1 MLLETRKVTKVF
13 GGLRANSEIDFSINE
28 GEIVAIIGPN
38 GSGKTTFYN
47 VLTGISPATSGEI
60 IFKGKNI
67 EKMQPEAI
75 TRLGMARTFQNIR
88 LFGNMTVAENIIIA
102 RHCRRKSGIWDTL
115 IGSSRLKKEEA
126 ENQEYIEKCLKY
138 VGIYDKKDWLAKNL
152 PYGMQRRLEIARVL
166 ATEPS
171 LILLDEPA
179 AGMNPHEKDEL
190 VEIINRLKA
199 EKYSILL
206 IEHAMRMVMN
216 IADRVVVFDHGQ
228 KIAEGL
234 PQDVKNDPVVIE
246 SYLGK
251 GASANGNA

>member
-102 RHCRRKSGIWDTL
+102 RHCRRKSGIWDSL
-115 IGSSRLKKEEA
+115 IGSA
-126 ENQEYIEKCLKY
+126 M
-138 VGIYDKKDWLAKNL
+138 
-152 PYGMQRRLEIARVL
+152 PEICGHL
-166 ATEPS
+166 
-171 LILLDEPA
+171 
-179 AGMNPHEKDEL
+179 
-190 VEIINRLKA
+190 
-199 EKYSILL
+199 
-206 IEHAMRMVMN
+206 
-216 IADRVVVFDHGQ
+216 
-228 KIAEGL
+228 
-234 PQDVKNDPVVIE
+234 
-246 SYLGK
+246 
-251 GASANGNA
+251 